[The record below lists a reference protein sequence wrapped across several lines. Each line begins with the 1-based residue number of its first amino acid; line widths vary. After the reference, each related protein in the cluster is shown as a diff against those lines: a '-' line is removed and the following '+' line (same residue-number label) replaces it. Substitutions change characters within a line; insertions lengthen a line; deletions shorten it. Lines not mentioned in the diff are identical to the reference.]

1 MVESACNVGYLGSI
15 PRSRWSPGGGH
26 SNPLR
31 YSFLPGESYGQRS
44 LVDYSPWVCKELT
57 QLNDWLSFSLS
68 WLYKDLYV
76 NAYSHFIYNCQNLE
90 ILHVHHW
97 INKKNNRATK
107 REEPLI
113 MATTWMSLKRV
124 KWRKQA
130 INCCIQFD
138 SIYMRKSKLKG
149 QKSDQ
154 VITSSASRR
163 GVNINGWK
171 GNAMSWLQWWLH
183 D

>member
-1 MVESACNVGYLGSI
+1 MWDTWV
-15 PRSRWSPGGGH
+15 RSPGQDDPPEEGIATH
-26 SNPLR
+26 SGTPSCL
-31 YSFLPGESYGQRS
+31 GS
-44 LVDYSPWVCKELT
+44 LVDCGPWGRTEST
-57 QLNDWLSFSLS
+57 QLSDWLSFSLS
-68 WLYKDLYV
+68 WQYRDLYV
-76 NAYSHFIYNCQNLE
+76 NLTVSLSITAKIWKHFKCPPLDKQ
-90 ILHVHHW
+90 
-97 INKKNNRATK
+97 KNNRASK
-107 REEPLI
+107 REEPLV

-124 KWRKQA
+124 KWREQA